1 MIAVV
6 TGGSGFIGQNL
17 VRRLL
22 TEGHEV
28 RCLVRATGGRAPK
41 GAKRYV
47 VRFDESRTLVN
58 SDALEDAHVVFHL
71 AGATKA
77 VRAEDFAAANV
88 APTRHLLGAITARRL
103 YPKFIF
109 VSSQAAAGP
118 APARDRAID
127 EEDVPRPVEA
137 YGRSKLEAERV
148 VQTFS
153 DRLPATIV
161 RPCSVFGPHDRD
173 FLTLFRLA
181 QRGILL
187 YPGIAK
193 HWASVLHVDDVVQGL
208 LAAGKRESSVCRTYF
223 LSSTEPVQWR
233 TIGDHIAAAV
243 GRRVRHID
251 VYAPLVQTASVA
263 GEWIGRLTDTATL
276 ANRNKAALSRH
287 PYWVCS
293 AARARLELGFRETRS
308 LPEAVRD
315 TYYWYRKCG
324 WLRGSYR
331 AGGSAVA

>member
-17 VRRLL
+17 VHRLL

-28 RCLVRATGGRAPK
+28 RCLVRPTGGNAPK

-47 VRFDESRTLVN
+47 VRFDEPRTLLN
-58 SDALEDAHVVFHL
+58 SDALDGAHVVFHL

-77 VRAEDFAAANV
+77 VRAEDFVAANV
-88 APTRHLLGAITARRL
+88 VPTRHLLGAITARRL
-103 YPKFIF
+103 YPKFVFI
-109 VSSQAAAGP
+109 SSQAAAGP
-118 APARDRAID
+118 APARDREID
-127 EEDVPRPVEA
+127 EDDVPRPVEA

-148 VQTFS
+148 VKTFS

-181 QRGILL
+181 RRGILL
-187 YPGIAK
+187 YPGIAE
-193 HWASVLHVDDVVQGL
+193 HWTSVLHVDDVVGGL

-223 LSSTEPVQWR
+223 LSSAEPVQWR
-233 TIGDHIAAAV
+233 AIGNHIAAAV

-251 VYAPLVQTASVA
+251 VFAPLVQTASLA
-263 GEWIGRLTDTATL
+263 GEWIGRLTHTPTL
-276 ANRNKAALSRH
+276 ANRSKAALSRH
-287 PYWVCS
+287 RFWVCS
-293 AARARLELGFRETRS
+293 AARARHELAFRETRS
-308 LPEAVRD
+308 LPDAVRD
-315 TYYWYRKCG
+315 TYYWYRQSG
-324 WLRGSYR
+324 WLGGSRR
-331 AGGSAVA
+331 ADSAVA

>member
-28 RCLVRATGGRAPK
+28 RCLLRPNGGSAPK
-41 GAKRYV
+41 GAKRHV
-47 VRFDESRTLVN
+47 VRFDDPRSLLH
-58 SDALEDAHVVFHL
+58 SDALDGAQVVFHL

-77 VRAEDFAAANV
+77 VRAEDFATANV

-103 YPKFIF
+103 YPKFVFI
-109 VSSQAAAGP
+109 SSQAAAGP

-127 EEDVPRPVEA
+127 EDDVPRPVEA

-148 VQTFS
+148 VKTFS

-173 FLTLFRLA
+173 FLPLFRLA
-181 QRGILL
+181 QRGIVL
-187 YPGIAK
+187 YPGIAE
-193 HWASVLHVDDVVQGL
+193 HWTSVLHVDDVVGGL
-208 LAAGKRESSVCRTYF
+208 LAIGKRESSVCRTYF
-223 LSSTEPVQWR
+223 LSSAEPVQWR
-233 TIGDHIAAAV
+233 AIGNHIAAAV

-251 VYAPLVQTASVA
+251 VFAPLVQTASLA
-263 GEWIGRLTDTATL
+263 GEWIGRMTHTATL
-276 ANRNKAALSRH
+276 ANRSKAALARH
-287 PYWVCS
+287 PFWVCS
-293 AARARLELGFRETRS
+293 AARARQELGFRETRS
-308 LPEAVRD
+308 LPEAMRD
-315 TYYWYRKCG
+315 TYYWYCESG
-324 WLRGSYR
+324 WLHGSRR
-331 AGGSAVA
+331 ADSAVA